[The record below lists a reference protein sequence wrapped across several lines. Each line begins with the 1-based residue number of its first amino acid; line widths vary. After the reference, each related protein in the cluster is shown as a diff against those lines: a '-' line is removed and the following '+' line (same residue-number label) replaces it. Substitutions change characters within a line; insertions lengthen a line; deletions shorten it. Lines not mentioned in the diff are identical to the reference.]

1 MDSPGPNSCII
12 RLFPPILAYPI
23 LSSALRRLHCGLRR
37 LHCGLRR
44 LHCGL
49 RRLQCGLGRLHCG
62 LRRLYCARRRLQ
74 KSSKIVKHIFAVCA
88 FSRRG
93 LFFGEKY
100 VKIFCRVCIF
110 PQGPFFGRKKRYLKS
125 YYFKIVQ
132 NL

>member
-37 LHCGLRR
+37 L
-44 LHCGL
+44 
-49 RRLQCGLGRLHCG
+49 QCGLGRLHCG

-74 KSSKIVKHIFAVCA
+74 NSSKKSLNIFCRVCI
-88 FSRRG
+88 SRRG
-93 LFFGEKY
+93 LFFVKKY

-110 PQGPFFGRKKRYLKS
+110 PQGPFFFLEKNVFCEIVIFKLARIDKNCIKS
-125 YYFKIVQ
+125 ITIVQ
-132 NL
+132 SR